1 MGRQPD
7 SLAPLRALVAIS
19 KIYGFKWFSGSCA
32 TTGYELPPGFL
43 NTLLIMIRWGQV
55 GAPPP
60 LLYDHTF
67 DLYLN
72 IKDNL
77 LYFGYVDIVKF
88 KLKWLKVVLYYNGLP
103 TKDKTAKTA
112 WTSFKFDDALNN
124 ICLTYLMIRQKR
136 NQRWNLKNLSRSL
149 YPPKPGLN

>member
-1 MGRQPD
+1 MVSSGFQVPALLRVMSSPLD
-7 SLAPLRALVAIS
+7 SWIHSINYDP
-19 KIYGFKWFSGSCA
+19 
-32 TTGYELPPGFL
+32 
-43 NTLLIMIRWGQV
+43 V
-55 GAPPP
+55 GAGGCTPP
-60 LLYDHTF
+60 LLYDYTF

-112 WTSFKFDDALNN
+112 WTSFDDALNN

>member
-1 MGRQPD
+1 M
-7 SLAPLRALVAIS
+7 
-19 KIYGFKWFSGSCA
+19 
-32 TTGYELPPGFL
+32 
-43 NTLLIMIRWGQV
+43 

-60 LLYDHTF
+60 LLYDYTF

-112 WTSFKFDDALNN
+112 WTSFDDALNN